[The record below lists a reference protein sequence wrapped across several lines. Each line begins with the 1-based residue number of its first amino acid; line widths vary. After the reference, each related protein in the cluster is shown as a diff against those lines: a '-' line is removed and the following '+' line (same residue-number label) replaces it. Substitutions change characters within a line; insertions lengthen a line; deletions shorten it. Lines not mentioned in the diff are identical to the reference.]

1 MVEDSQSDHGKYLAL
16 PQSDLKTPE
25 PHIAL
30 ELFLTTAANY
40 FQYIRRGKNR
50 KSQQSI
56 FHMKNILS
64 KELLKDPSYLVLKN
78 ARGIREDG

>member
-16 PQSDLKTPE
+16 PQSDLKTPSE

-40 FQYIRRGKNR
+40 FQYIRRGK
-50 KSQQSI
+50 KS
-56 FHMKNILS
+56 
-64 KELLKDPSYLVLKN
+64 
-78 ARGIREDG
+78 

>member
-30 ELFLTTAANY
+30 EL
-40 FQYIRRGKNR
+40 
-50 KSQQSI
+50 
-56 FHMKNILS
+56 
-64 KELLKDPSYLVLKN
+64 
-78 ARGIREDG
+78 

>member
-1 MVEDSQSDHGKYLAL
+1 MTEDYQSDHGKYLAL
-16 PQSDLKTPE
+16 PQIDLKTLSE
-25 PHIAL
+25 PHRAL

-40 FQYIRRGKNR
+40 YQYIIRGKNR

-64 KELLKDPSYLVLKN
+64 KELLKDLLIWS
-78 ARGIREDG
+78 